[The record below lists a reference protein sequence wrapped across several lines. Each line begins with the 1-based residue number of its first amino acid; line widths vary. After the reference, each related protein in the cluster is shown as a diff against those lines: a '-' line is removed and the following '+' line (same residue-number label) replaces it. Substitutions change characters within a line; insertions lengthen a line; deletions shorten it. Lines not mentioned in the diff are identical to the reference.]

1 MVKSMLETEIERI
14 NNLSL
19 PPEKKTNILLVKT
32 TALNLS
38 EKLQDIEHID
48 SLAELRLIVDG
59 EINILQSLLNM

>member
-1 MVKSMLETEIERI
+1 MLEEEMDRI
-14 NNLSL
+14 NNLDL

-48 SLAELRLIVDG
+48 SLAELRLIID
-59 EINILQSLLNM
+59 EEMKILESLLNM

>member
-1 MVKSMLETEIERI
+1 MAKSMLEEEIERI

-19 PPEKKTNILLVKT
+19 PIEKKTNILLVKT

-48 SLAELRLIVDG
+48 SLAELKLIVDG
-59 EINILQSLLNM
+59 EIRILETLLNV

>member
-1 MVKSMLETEIERI
+1 MAKSMLEEEMERVK
-14 NNLSL
+14 NLNL
-19 PPEKKTNILLVKT
+19 PEEKKTNILLVKT

-59 EINILQSLLNM
+59 EINILETLLNI